1 MLKEFRSAHS
11 SYKILLEEEKK
22 KISLNDREKQ
32 ALHISDDIEKLKLQV
47 KQKKRAV
54 KVMDD

>member
-1 MLKEFRSAHS
+1 MLKAFRSTHS
-11 SYKILLEEEKK
+11 SYKILLEEEKN